1 MVLFLRFRLFACFL
15 LVGLSLPFGA
25 VMGQTAG
32 YFVQFSDKEGS
43 PYHLDNPLEFLSQRA
58 IDRRAAQGIFLDDT
72 DLPVSPAYV
81 QNLEDLGVKVLMAT
95 KWFNGV
101 IAVSDDSELM
111 NGLEALPYINFVEKT
126 YVGDGWSLS
135 SGDNFSQKKLY
146 PEVDAVESK
155 EVLKSTAA
163 MNTDR
168 QIEMVK
174 GDFLHDLG
182 FKGNGIHIA
191 VLDAGFKGVETSQVF
206 GHLQTDGLLLGER
219 NFVLNDP
226 EPFYN
231 THIHGAQVLGVMTG
245 QVPDEYAGT
254 ATEASYW
261 LMRTE
266 DARSEYPI
274 EADYW
279 VCAAEMADSAG
290 VDIIQS
296 SVGYF
301 TFDDPAMDYTLEI
314 PGGITR
320 ISRAAAFASQKGMVV
335 VNSAG
340 NERQSEWEYVVMPND
355 VPEVLTV
362 GAVKADGTLADFSSR
377 GFVADGWV
385 KPDVMALG
393 VGTSVITNDVIGV
406 SVGTSFAA
414 PIISGL
420 TACLWQ
426 SMPEKTAAEI
436 VDLVRSSADRYLNP
450 DEDFGYGIPDFER
463 AFQLS
468 VGSQNI
474 DLLDNWLVT
483 PNPFISAFEIFQ
495 DDFEGALSVELINLH
510 GQVVWQEEVIFQHHQ
525 RITPGIAL
533 QPGVYVLR
541 LKDGSFSYSTKV
553 VRSLGQ

>member
-1 MVLFLRFRLFACFL
+1 MILFLRFRLFACFL
-15 LVGLSLPFGA
+15 LVGLFLPFGA
-25 VMGQTAG
+25 VMAQTAG

-43 PYHLDNPLEFLSQRA
+43 PYRLDDPLEFLSQRA
-58 IDRRAAQGIFLDDT
+58 IDRRAAQGISLDDT

-111 NGLEALPYINFVEKT
+111 NGLEALPYVNFVEKT

-146 PEVDAVESK
+146 PEVVAVESK

-163 MNTDR
+163 MNTDQ

-174 GDFLHDLG
+174 GDFLHGMG
-182 FKGNGIHIA
+182 FKGHGIHIA
-191 VLDAGFKGVETSQVF
+191 VLDAGFKGVETSPVF
-206 GHLQTDGLLLGER
+206 GHLQMDGLLLGER

-245 QVPDEYAGT
+245 QMPDEYAGT

-301 TFDDPAMDYTLEI
+301 TFDDPAMDYTLEL
-314 PGGITR
+314 PGGQTR

-377 GFVADGWV
+377 GFVANGWV

-393 VGTSVITNDVIGV
+393 WGTSVITNDVIGV

-483 PNPFISAFEIFQ
+483 PNPFISAFEIFH
-495 DDFEGALSVELINLH
+495 DDFEGPLSVELINLH

-525 RITPGIAL
+525 RITPGVAL

-553 VRSLGQ
+553 VRSLGY